1 MTYLSLQL
9 SAQEAFVPKNDSKHD
24 ALLRQGTLNPRSRD
38 VRHPLFEN
46 SEFFDP
52 RDLVQVKY
60 EMLRQVQ
67 IDKAPVSESAR
78 AFGFSRPTFY
88 QARLA
93 FEEEGLSGLVPH
105 KRGPRGAH
113 KLTPPVME
121 FVVQIR
127 AAEPS
132 LPSEELARRVNQ
144 EFGLVVHGRSIER
157 RLDREKKRR

>member
-1 MTYLSLQL
+1 MSQR
-9 SAQEAFVPKNDSKHD
+9 QRNDGKRD
-24 ALLRQGTLNPRSRD
+24 ALLLQGTLNLRAD
-38 VRHPLFEN
+38 HVRHPLFDQ

-67 IDKAPVSESAR
+67 IDKAPVSQSAQ

-88 QARLA
+88 QTQLT
-93 FEEEGLSGLVPH
+93 FEQEGLSGLVPR

-113 KLTPPVME
+113 KLTAPVME
-121 FVVQIR
+121 FVARVR

-132 LPSEELARRVNQ
+132 LRPDELAQRVKQ
-144 EFGLVVHGRSIER
+144 QFDLVVHARTIER
-157 RLDREKKRR
+157 RLAREKKRR

>member
-1 MTYLSLQL
+1 MPNRQRSDRKLDTLLQ
-9 SAQEAFVPKNDSKHD
+9 
-24 ALLRQGTLNPRSRD
+24 QGALNPRAD
-38 VRHPLFEN
+38 HVRHPLFAQ

-67 IDKAPVSESAR
+67 VDKVPVSESAR

-88 QARLA
+88 QTQFA
-93 FEEEGLSGLVPH
+93 FEEEGLLGLVPH

-121 FVVQIR
+121 FVAQVR
-127 AAEPS
+127 ASEPS
-132 LPSEELARRVNQ
+132 LPPKELAQRIKQQFDV
-144 EFGLVVHGRSIER
+144 VVHARTIER
-157 RLDREKKRR
+157 KLDREKKRR